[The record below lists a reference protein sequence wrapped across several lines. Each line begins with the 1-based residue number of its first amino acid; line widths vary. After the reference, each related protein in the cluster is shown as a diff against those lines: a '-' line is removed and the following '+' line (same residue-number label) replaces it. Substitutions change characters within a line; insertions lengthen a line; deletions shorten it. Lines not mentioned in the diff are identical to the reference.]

1 MSTTR
6 QTSVMIVDD
15 NVENLRLLA
24 NILGETDRICRPITD
39 PQSALRS
46 AKWHPPDLIL
56 LDIKM
61 PVMDGFELC
70 QTLKK
75 DDGLKDIP
83 VIFISAL
90 NETTDKTRAFELG
103 GVDYISK
110 PFQEREVKARVKA
123 HLDLRLQKQ
132 QLVEN
137 LEKLKKLEQLRDDLV
152 HLILHDIQNPLM
164 LIQGN
169 LQLLTTF
176 ETKNLNTQS
185 QRYVKEASNASK
197 QCLDMVGEILTT
209 SKMESDCLQLQLAET
224 DLNELTRHTIDS
236 VTSILGSKK
245 ITFDPDP
252 SIGQAKADPAI
263 ITRVLQNL
271 LNNAIKFSP
280 ENGTIELKI
289 VESGE
294 NILISV
300 TDLGPGITADQKT
313 IIFQK
318 YGQTQSGHKRR
329 GTGLGLYFCKMA
341 AEAHGGKID
350 LISREGCG
358 STFTLLLKRN
368 H

>member
-1 MSTTR
+1 
-6 QTSVMIVDD
+6 MIVDD

-46 AKWHPPDLIL
+46 AKHHPPDLIL

-75 DDGLKDIP
+75 EDGLKDIP

-90 NETTDKTRAFELG
+90 NETADKTRAFELG

-137 LEKLKKLEQLRDDLV
+137 LEKLQKLEQLRDDLV
-152 HLILHDIQNPLM
+152 HVILHDIQNPLM

-176 ETKNLNTQS
+176 ETENLNSQS
-185 QRYVKEASNASK
+185 KRYIKEAANASI

-209 SKMESDCLQLQLAET
+209 SKMGSDCLQLQLTQT
-224 DLNELTRHTIDS
+224 DLNRLTSRIIEAIAP
-236 VTSILGSKK
+236 ILGSKK
-245 ITFDPDP
+245 ITFDPDALV
-252 SIGQAKADPAI
+252 GLVKVDPAI
-263 ITRVLQNL
+263 IARVIQNL

-280 ENGTIELKI
+280 EDGIVELKI
-289 VESGE
+289 AESGE
-294 NILISV
+294 NIIISIS
-300 TDLGPGITADQKT
+300 DQGPGIPVDQREK
-313 IIFQK
+313 IFQK
-318 YGQTQSGHKRR
+318 YGQTQSGQKRR

-341 AEAHGGKID
+341 AEAHGGAIE
-350 LISREGCG
+350 LRPREDCG
-358 STFTLLLKRN
+358 STFVLFLKRN
-368 H
+368 N